1 MATGL
6 YSGTSGLALGVGLNR
21 GVSGLWG
28 GASGLINGFGGF
40 NPATLFATGEQGAWY
55 DPSDLTTL
63 FQDSAGT
70 TPVTAAGQSVGLM
83 LDKSQGAPTTG
94 PELIVTGQWA
104 FALGV
109 TESPSG
115 TLNFPTNGATASQA
129 NRVSAGVYYRV
140 SFTAVG
146 TGTLNIHV
154 GDTAAGSPDASITT
168 SGTYSFILAADAVGT
183 SFQFRAGSSGGF
195 IGTVSN
201 ISVRELPGNHATQ
214 SNAAQRPTYGV
225 VPATGRRNL
234 STFTEQFDNAAWS
247 KSATTVTAN
256 STAAPDGT
264 STADTLVESTANLGH
279 VASSAASLTV
289 APHVLSVYL
298 KKGTGATAPNW
309 VQLYTGGTS
318 TQYANFNLG
327 TGAVGSVAA
336 GSTATITNVG
346 NGWYRCV
353 LTFTPASAGSASVA
367 IAFTN
372 NTDTTTRGPAYVG
385 AITSD
390 MFLWGAQLEQAST
403 ATDYQRV
410 GTAFDVTE
418 AGVPTRSYLSF
429 DGSDDGMLTGNIV
442 PGTDKA
448 QVFAGVRKL
457 SVSTFGMAV
466 DFGNLGAG
474 SLALQAPGGVADNYE
489 YQSGGSIG
497 QAVTATGY
505 TAPITNVVTGTG
517 DIAGDSVILRANGVQ
532 VASSVLDQGTG
543 NYSTT
548 PLYIGRRAGASRP
561 FNGQIFGLIVRF
573 GANLPADTITQTETW
588 MGQRTSPTVNVPLWQ
603 SKTIYDR
610 FEDTVLDR
618 NNETIEVR

>member
-40 NPATLFATGEQGAWY
+40 NPASLFATGEQGAWY

-70 TPVTAAGQSVGLM
+70 TPVTAAGQSVGLL
-83 LDKSQGAPTTG
+83 LDKSRGAPTTG

-234 STFTEQFDNAAWS
+234 LLRTEELNVSPWSNVVIGTGSTP
-247 KSATTVTAN
+247 TVTAN
-256 STAAPDGT
+256 AGVAPDGNT
-264 STADTLVESTANLGH
+264 TADRVQFSLGGGTTTNDVSRQIQPFNTPATDHIFSIWLRSFDGVSSINMHLVG
-279 VASSAASLTV
+279 
-289 APHVLSVYL
+289 P
-298 KKGTGATAPNW
+298 
-309 VQLYTGGTS
+309 TGGT
-318 TQYANFNLG
+318 TNIVV
-327 TGAVGSVAA
+327 TGAWQRFSVAAVGSGGVVSYAI
-336 GSTATITNVG
+336 GLRG
-346 NGWYRCV
+346 GQ
-353 LTFTPASAGSASVA
+353 TPAN
-367 IAFTN
+367 N
-372 NTDTTTRGPAYVG
+372 NTADVLA
-385 AITSD
+385 
-390 MFLWGAQLEQAST
+390 WGAQLETGST
-403 ATDYQRV
+403 ATNYQRV
-410 GTAFDVTE
+410 VTAFDVTE
-418 AGVPTRSYLSF
+418 AGVPSRSYLSF

-457 SVSTFGMAV
+457 SDAATNTFFETGINSGTVAGTVGMFSAINGYRFRTGGTILV
-466 DFGNLGAG
+466 DPNT
-474 SLALQAPGGVADNYE
+474 S
-489 YQSGGSIG
+489 
-497 QAVTATGY
+497 TGY
-505 TAPITNVVTGTG
+505 VVPITNVLTGIG
-517 DIAGDSVILRANGVQ
+517 DIAADTAILRADGVQ
-532 VASSVLDQGTG
+532 VVSSAADQGTG
-543 NYSTT
+543 SFTT
-548 PLYIGRRAGASRP
+548 QPLYIGRRAGTTLP
-561 FNGQIFGLIVRF
+561 LNGQIFGLIVRF
-573 GANLPADTITQTETW
+573 GANLPAATITQTETW
-588 MGQRTSPTVNVPLWQ
+588 LANRVAPTVVIP
-603 SKTIYDR
+603 
-610 FEDTVLDR
+610 
-618 NNETIEVR
+618 